1 MKIVLFYEFPQIS
14 ITYLLTIAS
23 SIKSLQLERTWD
35 RLFNDGIKNNNA
47 ITNEVNSTDA
57 TGFLVCPYSQ
67 FSGRNTRPNR
77 LSLPTA

>member
-1 MKIVLFYEFPQIS
+1 MEIVLVLGP
-14 ITYLLTIAS
+14 YLSTIAS
-23 SIKSLQLERTWD
+23 LIRSWQRELTWD
-35 RLFNDGIKNNNA
+35 RLFNDGIKNNRA

-67 FSGRNTRPNR
+67 LSGRNTRPNR